1 MSVDLY
7 QTGVSGLLAAQQQ
20 LATTSHNIANVNT
33 EGYSR
38 QRAEQDARLG
48 QTLGGNYFGTGTS
61 INDIRRVYDEFAQK
75 EQLLNQTNL
84 GFADGKHASLDQ
96 LNDTMSTMG
105 NAVMTSIEQL
115 YQSMNSIA
123 DNPSNL
129 GLRSMALNQAEI
141 LSTDFNSLNSQF
153 DQLERSV
160 NSEIDQIAAQIS
172 DISRELAHINNQVL
186 QNKDL
191 SVAGQPNDLLDAR
204 DKLVS
209 ELGQFTQVNTLEDQ
223 NGVLTVMIANGTTLV
238 AGTTAFTMNVAA
250 GDPDPSKTQIEL
262 VSANGKAV
270 LDGTKIGGEL
280 GAKIEFR
287 DEHLSEA
294 RAQIDRLSLA
304 IADTFNQNQQ
314 AGLDLNALQGLNMFT
329 DINTG
334 DLMSARVLT
343 PSTNAGNLTAQ
354 VAITDVSQ
362 LTDSE
367 YEISFDGTD
376 YILTDTG
383 SGNQTNLGVPGAGT
397 YNTAFGFD
405 FVETGGAPVLNDKFV
420 IRPGENA
427 ASLMKA
433 TLTDGQGIAA
443 SMPLEIRAADNNIGG
458 GSISIVGVNDPVA
471 ARANDLGRVEVLENP
486 AGSGVFAY
494 QVFDTSNALVSGGA
508 YTPPSQQIT
517 VGNLTLEIEGQ
528 PSGLAPNAP
537 EVFNLVD
544 AFGVGN
550 GTNALNLTQ
559 TQTQGILNN
568 GRESFSQNLGITT
581 STVGSKASS
590 AELVADTADALY
602 TQAYN
607 RNQETKGV
615 NLDEE
620 AANLVKFQQAYQASS
635 KIISVANTIFDT
647 LFQAAR

>member
-1 MSVDLY
+1 MAGGILG
-7 QTGVSGLLAAQQQ
+7 TGVSGLAAAQYG
-20 LATTSHNIANVNT
+20 LDTTGHNIANVNT

-38 QRAEQDARLG
+38 QRAEQEARLG
-48 QTLGGNYFGTGTS
+48 QQLGGNYFGSGTS

-75 EQLLNQTNL
+75 EQLINQTNL
-84 GFADGKHASLDQ
+84 GFADGLHASLDQ

-105 NAVMTSIEQL
+105 TSVMNSIDQL

-129 GLRSMALNQAEI
+129 GLRSMALNQADI
-141 LSTDFNSLNSQF
+141 LASDFNSINRQF
-153 DQLERSV
+153 EQLEKSV
-160 NSEIDQIAAQIS
+160 NSEIEQIASQIS
-172 DISRELAHINNQVL
+172 DISLELAHINNQVL

-191 SVAGQPNDLLDAR
+191 TLAGQPNDLLDAR
-204 DKLVS
+204 DKLIT
-209 ELGQFTQVNTLEDQ
+209 ELGKFTQVNTLEDQ

-238 AGTTAFTMNVAA
+238 AGTTAFTMNVVA
-250 GDPDPSKTQIEL
+250 GDPDSAKTEIEL
-262 VSANGKAV
+262 VSTNGTAV
-270 LDGTKIGGEL
+270 LDGRKIGGEL

-287 DEHLSEA
+287 DEHLKEA
-294 RAQIDRLSLA
+294 RAQIDRLALA
-304 IADTFNQNQQ
+304 ITDTFNQSQSQ
-314 AGLDLNALQGLNMFT
+314 GLDLNALQGLNMFT
-329 DINTG
+329 DINTV
-334 DLMSARVLT
+334 DLMNARVLT
-343 PSTNAGNLTAQ
+343 PTTNAGTLTAQ
-354 VAITDVSQ
+354 VSITDVTQ

-367 YEISFDGTD
+367 YEVSFDGVD
-376 YILTDTG
+376 YILTDTR
-383 SGNQTNLGVPGAGT
+383 SGNQTNLGAPGGGT
-397 YNTAFGFD
+397 YNTPFGFD
-405 FVETGGAPVLNDKFV
+405 FVETAGAPATNDTFT

-427 ASLMKA
+427 ASLMKT

-443 SMPLEIRAADNNIGG
+443 STPVEVRPGDNNIGG
-458 GSISIVGVNDPVA
+458 GSVTIIGVNDPVA
-471 ARANDLGRVEVLENP
+471 ARTNDLGRIEVLENP

-494 QVFDTSNALVSGGA
+494 QVFDTANAVVGGGA

-517 VGNLTLEIEGQ
+517 VGDLTIEIEGQ

-544 AFGVGN
+544 AYGMGN
-550 GTNALNLTQ
+550 GTNALQLTQ
-559 TQTQGILNN
+559 TATQGILNN
-568 GRESFSQNLGITT
+568 GRESFTQNLGIST
-581 STVGSKASS
+581 STVGSKAAS

-635 KIISVANTIFDT
+635 RIISVANTIFDT